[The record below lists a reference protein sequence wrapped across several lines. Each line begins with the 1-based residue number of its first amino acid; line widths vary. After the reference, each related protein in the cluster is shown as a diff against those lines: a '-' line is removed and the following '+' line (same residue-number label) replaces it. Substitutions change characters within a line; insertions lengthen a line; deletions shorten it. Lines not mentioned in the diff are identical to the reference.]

1 MKGKYI
7 VKRLLQMVIVLIGIS
22 FLTFFLTYL
31 APGDPATA
39 MYEAAGVTPT
49 EEMLENT
56 RKSMGLDKP
65 FLVQYGVWVGKCLH
79 GDFGESYSKNQPVLK
94 LLIEKLPATL
104 KLALL
109 SLAMMLV
116 ISIPLGIYSAVK
128 QNGITD
134 YIIRFLSFGGISLPG
149 FLVGLILMYVF
160 ALKLRLVKVS
170 SSTLGFEQM
179 LLPAVTLTIAMA
191 SKYTRQVRTA
201 VLDELQSDYVIG
213 ARARGMKF
221 NSVLWKHIL
230 PNAVLPLITML
241 GLSFGSLL
249 GGASVVKL
257 IFSYPGMGILAVNA
271 VKTRD
276 YPLIQGFVLWIALIY
291 MVVNLVVDISYSYV
305 DPRIR
310 EAG

>member
-7 VKRLLQMVIVLIGIS
+7 LKRLLQMVIVLIGIS

-65 FLVQYGVWVGKCLH
+65 FLVQYGTWVVKCLH

-94 LLIEKLPATL
+94 LLMDKLPATL
-104 KLALL
+104 NLALL
-109 SLAMMLV
+109 SLVMMLV
-116 ISIPLGIYSAVK
+116 ISIPLGICSAVK
-128 QNGITD
+128 QNGIAD

-160 ALKLRLVKVS
+160 ALKLRLIKVS
-170 SSTLGFEQM
+170 SSSLGFEQM

-201 VLDELQSDYVIG
+201 VLDELKSDYVIG

-221 NSVLWKHIL
+221 SSVLWKHVL

-249 GGASVVKL
+249 GGASVVEL

-291 MVVNLVVDISYSYV
+291 MVVNLIVDISYSYV

>member
-249 GGASVVKL
+249 GGASVVEL